1 METAVEDGDTPVV
14 NTSDTSD
21 KIPSAVDAEKPAE
34 KVAFFSY
41 IYSIVLLC
49 FGFSS
54 YNVHFLN
61 S

>member
-21 KIPSAVDAEKPAE
+21 KTPSDVDAEKPAE

-41 IYSIVLLC
+41 IYIALFYYVLASALTM
-49 FGFSS
+49 FTS
-54 YNVHFLN
+54 
-61 S
+61 